1 MYKGIDFKDIT
12 PCKKWEDYFETESEI
27 PWKNAFETLYLSTRI
42 NKLREFQ
49 YKLIHR
55 VATCRYMRKKMKIE
69 STDMC
74 HMCGI
79 SSETLEHQQFKCPGT
94 KKLGDKLE
102 GKLRAKLPEAV
113 GSQTNLDF
121 LTCIS
126 SVKVISFVRMVA
138 NYYIN
143 KKFHKKKLLW
153 WEEYSAWVK
162 REIKTESRFSQEEK
176 HLVMEI
182 LDQ

>member
-1 MYKGIDFKDIT
+1 
-12 PCKKWEDYFETESEI
+12 
-27 PWKNAFETLYLSTRI
+27 
-42 NKLREFQ
+42 
-49 YKLIHR
+49 
-55 VATCRYMRKKMKIE
+55 MKIE

-79 SSETLEHQQFKCPGT
+79 SSETLEHQQFNCPGT
-94 KKLGDKLE
+94 KKLRDKLE
-102 GKLRAKLPEAV
+102 GKLRAKLPDAV
-113 GSQTNLDF
+113 GPQKNLDF